1 MDFPKFDFGTLRY
14 RHHEGEGVY
23 TESYGGVSESSF
35 AEGLEKIIRE
45 GFEVKQSY
53 DLGPLTFRALAKDEA
68 AIFISFFAK
77 ARAMATSRWLWL
89 RLALKGSA
97 PCRKS
102 LLA

>member
-77 ARAMATSRWLWL
+77 DGVLFFVTEPVQNYFS
-89 RLALKGSA
+89 
-97 PCRKS
+97 
-102 LLA
+102 